1 MDVWAIRSDNA
12 LCGKPSRPAR
22 QCLRDSALLPLLWS
36 EPKQPMMVPLPLLFR
51 IALLTTGAAAHTA
64 AGFLPS
70 VYEVDPSWEPEAPAS
85 LNISGVSAVATCADV
100 PGCNEVYLAQ
110 RGGVTPIIVLDSK
123 TGSFLRAFGRNQT
136 SKTSLTAHV
145 HGLTWSAHNNIS
157 LWVTDAGWLNAHKLL
172 GFDSQTG
179 ELVTAFGSQGTGIH
193 PLQYG
198 NIADTAWAKNGTTM
212 FIADGDMGI
221 NNRVSRLDAPVGKD
235 APVHTGDLWTTTWVR
250 GNNGT
255 LRSNNCNFSAPHA
268 IAFDES
274 SGNLYVADRDHRR
287 IVQLDSATG
296 ACTDQMDLPQLLG
309 PYYEPCPTSNASC
322 LRVWSVRISAGQLFV
337 GLGSWASPAAP
348 GYIAVLDLRSTKLQT
363 IIEIGRRFPHEIAV
377 DGAHGFVYS
386 AAIDLIDPAVAPGI
400 GALTRYRRKKT
411 IV

>member
-1 MDVWAIRSDNA
+1 
-12 LCGKPSRPAR
+12 
-22 QCLRDSALLPLLWS
+22 
-36 EPKQPMMVPLPLLFR
+36 MVPLPLFFR

-85 LNISGVSAVATCADV
+85 LNIYGVSAVATCAEV
-100 PGCNEVYLAQ
+100 PGCTEVYVAQ

-123 TGSFLRAFGRNQT
+123 TGSFLRAFGRNET
-136 SKTSLTAHV
+136 SKTSFTAHV
-145 HGLTWSAHNNIS
+145 HGLTRSAHNNIS

-179 ELVTAFGSQGTGIH
+179 ELVTAFGLQGTGIH

-221 NNRVSRLDAPVGKD
+221 NNRVSRLDAPVHGG
-235 APVHTGDLWTTTWVR
+235 VWTTTWVR

-255 LRSNNCNFSAPHA
+255 LRSNCNFSAPHA

-274 SGNLYVADRDHRR
+274 SGNLYIADRDHRR
-287 IVQLDSATG
+287 IVLLDSATG

-309 PYYEPCPTSNASC
+309 PYYEACPTSSASC
-322 LRVWSVRISAGQLFV
+322 LRVWSVRISAGKLFV

-348 GYIAVLDLRSTKLQT
+348 GYIAVLDLSSTKLQT

-377 DGAHGFVYS
+377 DGENGFVYS
-386 AAIDLIDPAVAPGI
+386 AAIDLIDPTVAPGI
-400 GALTRYRRKKT
+400 GALTRYRRKRT
-411 IV
+411 SV